1 VELPRCSSCW
11 SWNQSYFI
19 VRKLGALTPLN
30 QMRSLSV
37 IWIRT
42 PPTQSARSV
51 NAISR
56 RKVLRDRQIYS
67 PGSAVSEGGAKQ
79 QCSAVGLVVL
89 RKIEDSQKKLARTRG
104 PPILPLKHAF
114 ATSQKSRG
122 ERQSS
127 LSNFT
132 AAQQT
137 NNDASLSCF
146 CGAPSHVQPC

>member
-1 VELPRCSSCW
+1 VELPRCSS
-11 SWNQSYFI
+11 F
-19 VRKLGALTPLN
+19 GAEIRATLLCGSSGLSLHSIKCGLYRLSGFARHPLVG
-30 QMRSLSV
+30 SLS
-37 IWIRT
+37 
-42 PPTQSARSV
+42 QCNLSA
-51 NAISR
+51 N
-56 RKVLRDRQIYS
+56 LRDRQIYS

-146 CGAPSHVQPC
+146 CGTPSHVQPC